1 MEEDGNR
8 IDVCI
13 HYTKDSYTKGLKV
26 SSGTTAPKKGE
37 LKPDFSESFVCS
49 RAKERAQALYVCFLI
64 HAQEGEA
71 TG

>member
-49 RAKERAQALYVCFLI
+49 RAKERA
-64 HAQEGEA
+64 
-71 TG
+71 